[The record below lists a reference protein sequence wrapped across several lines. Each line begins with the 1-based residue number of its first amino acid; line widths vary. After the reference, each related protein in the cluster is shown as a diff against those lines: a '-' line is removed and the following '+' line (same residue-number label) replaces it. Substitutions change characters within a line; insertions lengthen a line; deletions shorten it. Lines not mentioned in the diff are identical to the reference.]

1 MAVWKIAKVGRVSAV
16 TGTPFPPDTDIV
28 TALFGEEAEISDD
41 KVKGGGFS
49 RRDFLPEEALPERL
63 LGAYCVW
70 RTRTASEK
78 PANQRPLDLE
88 LAREFL
94 ERLLREGDE
103 GRAAGR
109 VGVAM
114 ALALILVRKRRLA
127 LVEQGETALRCRWPR
142 EDAVF
147 EVPAPS
153 LTDAEAET
161 LQQELLRLFDL

>member
-1 MAVWKIAKVGRVSAV
+1 MAVWKIAKVGRISAV
-16 TGTPFPPDTDIV
+16 TGAPFPPDTDIV
-28 TALFGEEAEISDD
+28 TALFGEEAETSDD

-49 RRDFLPEEALPERL
+49 RRDFLPDEALPERL

-70 RTRTASEK
+70 RTRTAPEK

-94 ERLLREGDE
+94 ERLLREGE
-103 GRAAGR
+103 ESRA
-109 VGVAM
+109 GVAM

-127 LVEQGETALRCRWPR
+127 LVEQGETALRCRWPK